1 VVLCDS
7 DTFSIDETWLKRD
20 LPHDAA
26 QLHTRLSGLGRLN
39 EAQAREMIEAALAE
53 SGGRVSGP
61 SGAAALLGVHV
72 KHSSRRSPA
81 WESTS
86 TGSSLLER
94 RQDKLGFGVIEE
106 IALSA
111 LQE

>member
-1 VVLCDS
+1 
-7 DTFSIDETWLKRD
+7 
-20 LPHDAA
+20 
-26 QLHTRLSGLGRLN
+26 LGF
-39 EAQAREMIEAALAE
+39 
-53 SGGRVSGP
+53 
-61 SGAAALLGVHV
+61 HV

-94 RQDKLGFGVIEE
+94 RQDNLGFVVIEE
-106 IALSA
+106 IGLSA